1 MMVWLASKH
10 VEHGVLFHLL
20 PAPCRLS
27 DIQQYSLSSYWNHLY
42 IRGINSA
49 LPPLSTACFPAT
61 PRHKVPPLRFY
72 LSHKP
77 YLLEKAWSA
86 FPGRSPGKK
95 NKSLMLDQ
103 QKNNCSLSGFISP
116 CTSLVP
122 QGWQLLNHPKPM
134 QSHVK
139 TIKALNKDPKRRS
152 NQYGISLLPDRWLRR
167 FFVNKRSFS
176 IYCFLLKA
184 CFPMCRGPTDQTAP
198 LTDEPWRHLQL
209 NLA

>member
-1 MMVWLASKH
+1 MISQELHWRGPAVRLEPTGKIKQPGIGRSLFLWENSSIRETLLKEICCQNSRQRGTFSRAMMVWLASKH

-27 DIQQYSLSSYWNHLY
+27 DIQQYRLSSYCNHLY

-61 PRHKVPPLRFY
+61 PRHKVPLRFY

-95 NKSLMLDQ
+95 
-103 QKNNCSLSGFISP
+103 
-116 CTSLVP
+116 
-122 QGWQLLNHPKPM
+122 
-134 QSHVK
+134 
-139 TIKALNKDPKRRS
+139 IK
-152 NQYGISLLPDRWLRR
+152 
-167 FFVNKRSFS
+167 V
-176 IYCFLLKA
+176 
-184 CFPMCRGPTDQTAP
+184 
-198 LTDEPWRHLQL
+198 
-209 NLA
+209 